1 MPTDD
6 LSPTD
11 DKTRALTVGLVQAYV
26 ANNHVQ
32 GADLTGLIRTVY
44 ETLTTLDKK
53 GAVDGAPAEV
63 SAAHGRPSPAQIR
76 KSVTHEVIVSFEDG
90 RGYKTLRR
98 HLTARGLTPETYRA
112 KWGLPHDYPMV
123 APSYSEQRSSLA
135 RSVGLGNHRKGDQ
148 AD

>member
-90 RGYKTLRR
+90 RSYKTLRR
-98 HLTARGLTPETYRA
+98 HLTTRGLTPETYRA

-123 APSYSEQRSSLA
+123 APSYSEHRSSLA
-135 RSVGLGNHRKGDQ
+135 RSAGLGNHRKGDQ